1 MKRSRDLF
9 RPAAHVN
16 RLPDEQIRRLYPRFR
31 WRILESTFIGYATF
45 YFVRNNLP
53 VVSKEMGQALSYSKS
68 QIGDLLALTAIA
80 YGIGKFFMGAWSDR
94 SNPRYFMP
102 AGLLMTALCNFA
114 FGAVSSYHLHLA
126 LWTLNGLAQGM
137 GWAPC
142 GRSLGHWYSARE
154 RGTVFAFWNLAVNVG
169 GGLTGLI
176 AAYSTAWMGWRSAFY
191 VPGILAVLCAIYL
204 LVRLRDT
211 PQSVGLPPI
220 EEYRND
226 YPVDAGRNRE
236 AELGTR
242 ELLVHY
248 VLKNRYVWLFA
259 AGNFFVY
266 ISRYS
271 MLDWGP
277 TYLKEVKHASLEQG
291 GISTAIYELGGI
303 FSTLLMG
310 WLSDKAGGRRGMIT
324 VLCMVPVFLAFGGIL
339 YAPAGMLWLN
349 ITLFGIVG
357 FFIYPPVMLLPVMG
371 LDFTSKKAIGTAA
384 GFIGLF
390 GYLGRTVQGKML
402 GTLAERYG
410 WNVSFYA
417 ILVSTF
423 LGIVILSWTW
433 KLKPR
438 TVALR
443 QPVVAEST
451 AVTKVEA
458 V

>member
-1 MKRSRDLF
+1 MGRLSDCL
-9 RPAAHVN
+9 RPAAHVV
-16 RLPDEQIRRLYPRFR
+16 RLPDEQIRRSYPRFR
-31 WRILESTFIGYATF
+31 FQILESTFIGYATF

-53 VVSKEMGQALSYSKS
+53 VVSKEMGQALHYSKG
-68 QIGDLLALTAIA
+68 QIGDLLAVTAIA
-80 YGIGKFFMGAWSDR
+80 YGIGKFVLGAWSDR

-102 AGLLMTALCNFA
+102 AGLLLTALCNFA
-114 FGAVSSYHLHLA
+114 FGAVSNFSAHVA

-191 VPGILAVLCAIYL
+191 VPGVLAILCAIYL
-204 LVRLRDT
+204 VVRLRDT

-226 YPVDAGRNRE
+226 YPEVGGRDSE

-242 ELLVHY
+242 ELLVEY
-248 VLKNRYVWLFA
+248 VLKNRYLWLFA
-259 AGNFFVY
+259 AANFFVY
-266 ISRYS
+266 LSRYS

-291 GISTAIYELGGI
+291 GFSTAIYEVGGM

-324 VLCMVPVFLAFGGIL
+324 VLCMVPVFLAFAGIL
-339 YAPAGMLWLN
+339 YSPPGMLWLN
-349 ITLFGIVG
+349 MTLFGIVG

-390 GYLGRTVQGKML
+390 GYLGRTVQGKLL

-410 WNVSFYA
+410 WNASFYA
-417 ILVSTF
+417 ILLSTF
-423 LGIVILSWTW
+423 LGIGILAWTW
-433 KLKPR
+433 KLKPGELGR
-438 TVALR
+438 RPHHGV
-443 QPVVAEST
+443 ESAAT
-451 AVTKVEA
+451 TRDAA
-458 V
+458 

>member
-1 MKRSRDLF
+1 MGRLSDCL
-9 RPAAHVN
+9 RPAAHVV
-16 RLPDEQIRRLYPRFR
+16 RLPDEQIKNLYPRFR
-31 WRILESTFIGYATF
+31 FRILESTFIGYATF

-53 VVSKEMGQALSYSKS
+53 VVSKEMGQALHYSKG

-80 YGIGKFFMGAWSDR
+80 YGIGKFVLGAWSDR

-102 AGLLMTALCNFA
+102 AGLLLTALCNFA
-114 FGAVSSYHLHLA
+114 FGAVSSFPVHLA

-191 VPGILAVLCAIYL
+191 VPGVLAVLCAIYL
-204 LVRLRDT
+204 VVRLRDT

-226 YPVDAGRNRE
+226 YPAQGVRDRE
-236 AELGTR
+236 KELGTR
-242 ELLVHY
+242 DLLVTY
-248 VLKNRYVWLFA
+248 VLKNRYIWLFA
-259 AGNFFVY
+259 AANFFVY
-266 ISRYS
+266 LTRYS

-291 GISTAIYELGGI
+291 GFSTAIYELGGMV
-303 FSTLLMG
+303 STVLMG
-310 WLSDKAGGRRGMIT
+310 WLSDKAGGRRGMIS
-324 VLCMVPVFLAFGGIL
+324 VVCMVPVFLAFMGIL
-339 YAPAGMLWLN
+339 YTPSEMLWLDM
-349 ITLFGIVG
+349 TLFGIVG
-357 FFIYPPVMLLPVMG
+357 FFVYPPVMLLPVMG
-371 LDFTSKKAIGTAA
+371 LDFSSKKAVGTTA

-390 GYLGRTVQGKML
+390 GYLGRTAQGKGI

-410 WNVSFYA
+410 WNAAIYG
-417 ILVSTF
+417 ILVSTL
-423 LGIVILSWTW
+423 LGILLLSLTW
-433 KLKPR
+433 R
-438 TVALR
+438 LR
-443 QPVVAEST
+443 PGAAGPLPHPVAET
-451 AVTKVEA
+451 AAISKGDA
-458 V
+458 A